1 MTTFDPDSIDPVVD
15 RAARNKRGSQL
26 AQLAISK
33 CPSPKFVAALLG
45 VQVWHL
51 YKCQDPS
58 SKHQIDLCEIKGL
71 APKALRVIVEEL
83 ADQIGCSLVENAK
96 SADTECDFRSLAD
109 TAKACGDTV
118 SAFSGAL
125 ADRHI
130 DPKEAE
136 SIIVEAK
143 RAIECLHQIVDRAKH
158 AFVQRGSRVREA
170 S

>member
-1 MTTFDPDSIDPVVD
+1 MTRFDPDSMDPVVD
-15 RAARNKRGSQL
+15 RTARNRRGSQL

-58 SKHQIDLCEIKGL
+58 SKHQLGLGEILGL
-71 APKALRVIVEEL
+71 PPVALRVIVEAL
-83 ADQIGCSLVENAK
+83 ADQIGCTVVENAK
-96 SADTECDFRSLAD
+96 GSDTECDYRSLAD

-118 SAFSGAL
+118 SAFSSAL

-136 SIIVEAK
+136 SIVFEAK
-143 RAIECLHQIVDRAKH
+143 RAIGCLHQIVERAKH